1 MTVAMTN
8 KTYGDAYEA
17 AKIDLLKSVAERNA
31 LEHKIAQLKQTV
43 QALGQMCGAD
53 QSEIDRLLFAEGLA
67 GEDSLERLGF
77 TDAIRRLFRI
87 SKSQTVTATK
97 LRETLLKLGIGK
109 DQVNLSASLGTVLR
123 RLIDSGEIE
132 KVGDVE
138 FGGGYR
144 LKQSDPIE
152 DALRAP
158 FKNKNRG
165 PRQF

>member
-1 MTVAMTN
+1 MSLLMTVAMTN

-87 SKSQTVTATK
+87 SKSQTVTA
-97 LRETLLKLGIGK
+97 
-109 DQVNLSASLGTVLR
+109 
-123 RLIDSGEIE
+123 
-132 KVGDVE
+132 
-138 FGGGYR
+138 
-144 LKQSDPIE
+144 
-152 DALRAP
+152 
-158 FKNKNRG
+158 
-165 PRQF
+165 